1 MTRPELLL
9 ENFGAEK
16 SSGKVEKQLRRRQ
29 PEQLSQGHRAHVH
42 EVVTE
47 HLDPVAPLS
56 D

>member
-1 MTRPELLL
+1 MTRPKLLL

-29 PEQLSQGHRAHVH
+29 PEQLGQGHRAHVR
-42 EVVTE
+42 EVVAE
-47 HLDPVAPLS
+47 HLNPVALLS